1 MIIIADTSC
10 LITLERSDALS
21 VLHKVFG
28 EIAITPEIRNEFQK
42 PLPDWVKE
50 IPVKN
55 KEYQILLERTLDK
68 GEASAI
74 ALVQELENA
83 FLIIDEVKGRK
94 VAQKLGIK
102 FTGTLG
108 VLLEAK
114 KLGYITS
121 LQKMI
126 SKLKANGFRISEIV
140 EAQVLRK
147 ANEL

>member
-1 MIIIADTSC
+1 MVIIADTSC
-10 LITLERSDALS
+10 LITLERSDQLII
-21 VLHKVFG
+21 LNRVFG
-28 EIAITPEIRNEFQK
+28 EIFITPEIRNEFQM
-42 PLPDWVKE
+42 PLPEWVKE

-55 KEYQILLERTLDK
+55 KEYQKLLEKTLDK
-68 GEASAI
+68 GESSAI

-83 FLIIDEVKGRK
+83 FLVIDEVKGRK
-94 VAQKLGIK
+94 AAQKLGIK

-114 KLGYITS
+114 KRGHITS

-126 SKLKANGFRISEIV
+126 TKLKANNFRISETV
-140 EAQVLRK
+140 EAQILRK